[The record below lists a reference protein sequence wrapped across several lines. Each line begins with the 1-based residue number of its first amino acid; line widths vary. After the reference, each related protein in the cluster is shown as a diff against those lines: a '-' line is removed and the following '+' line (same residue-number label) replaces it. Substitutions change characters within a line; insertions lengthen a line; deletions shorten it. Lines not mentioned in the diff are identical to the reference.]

1 MLVKLLR
8 VFTWLAVIYAVE
20 ENVAMILGAFSTTET
35 PWSHIA
41 GWFNPL
47 IFDNWR
53 LRGGSSPPRLPR
65 TTWRGGSR
73 PAARSQGRN
82 PGLGALILS

>member
-20 ENVAMILGAFSTTET
+20 ENVAMMLGAFSTTET

-41 GWFNPL
+41 GWFNP
-47 IFDNWR
+47 W
-53 LRGGSSPPRLPR
+53 
-65 TTWRGGSR
+65 TC
-73 PAARSQGRN
+73 
-82 PGLGALILS
+82 PGLVDTPDRTKVR